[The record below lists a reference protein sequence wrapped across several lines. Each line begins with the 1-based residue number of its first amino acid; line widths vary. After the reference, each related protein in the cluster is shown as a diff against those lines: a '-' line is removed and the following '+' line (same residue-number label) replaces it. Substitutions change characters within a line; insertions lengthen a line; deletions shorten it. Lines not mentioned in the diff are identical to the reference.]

1 MSWAL
6 DEDAAD
12 RFDPPMAGWEI
23 FHGLYGE
30 EFPEFR
36 GRGIPMQRDFWV
48 RGSGPARER
57 LIVEWEQPWRR
68 VVAVV
73 LNGVVYDQPMTAEEF
88 DGMWMR
94 SIPVPGEREAMAEEE
109 LWFGP
114 ADAPFR
120 FQGEMG

>member
-1 MSWAL
+1 MSWVL
-6 DEDAAD
+6 DENAAA
-12 RFDPPMAGWEI
+12 RFDPSMAGWGI
-23 FHGLYGE
+23 FHGLYSV
-30 EFPEFR
+30 EFPEIM
-36 GRGIPMQRDFWV
+36 GRRMVVQRDFWV

-57 LIVEWEQPWRR
+57 LAIEWAVPWHSVIV
-68 VVAVV
+68 VV
-73 LNGVVYDQPMTAEEF
+73 LNGVIYDQPMTAEEF
-88 DGMWMR
+88 NGMWMR

>member
-1 MSWAL
+1 MSWFL
-6 DEDAAD
+6 DEGAAA

-23 FHGLYGE
+23 FHGLYSK
-30 EFPEFR
+30 EFPEVA
-36 GRGIPMQRDFWV
+36 GRRMVAQRDFWV

-57 LIVEWEQPWRR
+57 LIVEWEHPWHS
-68 VVAVV
+68 VIVII

-88 DGMWMR
+88 DGVWMR
-94 SIPVPGEREAMAEEE
+94 AVPVPGERETMTEEE

-114 ADAPFR
+114 AEAPFR